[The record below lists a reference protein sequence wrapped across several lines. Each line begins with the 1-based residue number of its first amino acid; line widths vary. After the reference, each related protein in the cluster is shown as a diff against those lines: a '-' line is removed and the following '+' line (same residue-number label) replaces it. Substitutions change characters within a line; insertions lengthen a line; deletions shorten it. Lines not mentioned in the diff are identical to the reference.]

1 MSDKFNSLV
10 ARLAKQLPPTA
21 LQEPITGYL
30 GHHDEDDP
38 MLTDDNKYVYFRAED
53 PEAPEVDKALISQRL
68 LRVAEGYLQ
77 HNMKLE
83 IVRTKKNK
91 FRVKDLDINDEADNF
106 ALTPLESNV
115 QIGSGNLTGDPITL
129 EMGGTGNDLSDDGP
143 GYLAQLTNGAVVTN
157 IKCNFSATVAPDEF
171 SDSSQGYS
179 VGSYWYNTT
188 ADTAYTCMDASVG
201 AAVWKQITGAAP
213 DNAKYWVSQANS
225 TLTDEVNLGA
235 LGDGILY
242 NNETAGVSTPSIIKC
257 NLSAT
262 AAPTINDDS
271 GDDYIVG
278 SRWLDTTNDKE
289 YVCLDNS
296 LGAAVWKETTVATS
310 DVAPKNAKYWVSEA
324 NGSLSDEVNLG
335 ALGDGILYN
344 NETGGVSTP
353 SIATSAEIV
362 NSITN
367 GTFPAAKLVANSI
380 TAGEIAPNAIGSSE
394 LADNAVDTAAIQDAN
409 VTDVKIATL
418 TGTKNRGT
426 SGRLILLQGA
436 GSSAVELAG
445 TNTGDVTRWTGSTWA
460 AARPRFGEI
469 IGLAPL
475 PGAGSFTST
484 LSGSADGAFDHL
496 IFILQLRTDRA
507 LSTIDGI
514 TVRFNGDGNASN
526 YVSFTSKIIHSA
538 SLTTTEYVAGTYAG
552 GNLDSAALGASATGG
567 YYPYVQMFIAD
578 YNGGA
583 FKTVHF
589 TGYHFS
595 TSGMSPSRVIHGGFV
610 WLSAS
615 AITTITFT
623 PEFGPNW
630 VAGSSYSL
638 YGIGQR

>member
-242 NNETAGVSTPSIIKC
+242 NNET
-257 NLSAT
+257 
-262 AAPTINDDS
+262 
-271 GDDYIVG
+271 
-278 SRWLDTTNDKE
+278 
-289 YVCLDNS
+289 
-296 LGAAVWKETTVATS
+296 
-310 DVAPKNAKYWVSEA
+310 
-324 NGSLSDEVNLG
+324 
-335 ALGDGILYN
+335 
-344 NETGGVSTP
+344 GGVSTP

-362 NSITN
+362 NSITD

-380 TAGEIAPNAIGSSE
+380 TASEIAANAIGSSE
-394 LADNAVDTAAIQDAN
+394 LADNAVDANAIQTNAVTTAKILDAN
-409 VTDVKIATL
+409 VTDAKIATL
-418 TGTKNRGT
+418 TGTKLRGT
-426 SGRLILLQGA
+426 ANRLIQLKGTGTA
-436 GSSAVELAG
+436 AEEIGG
-445 TNTGDVTRWTGSTWA
+445 TNTGDIVEWSSGGAWA
-460 AARPRFGEI
+460 ASRPPFGEMVGMATLGGAAAS
-469 IGLAPL
+469 IGFTDLTLA
-475 PGAGSFTST
+475 GN
-484 LSGSADGAFDHL
+484 FDHL
-496 IFILQLRTDRA
+496 MLLVAGRT
-507 LSTIDGI
+507 
-514 TVRFNGDGNASN
+514 TVVAGGGDLYLRFNSDAAAAN
-526 YVSFTSKIIHSA
+526 YYALTQLVRHSA
-538 SLTTTEYVAGTYAG
+538 SVLTNEQLAGVSG
-552 GNLDSAALGASATGG
+552 AL
-567 YYPYVQMFIAD
+567 
-578 YNGGA
+578 
-583 FKTVHF
+583 
-589 TGYHFS
+589 
-595 TSGMSPSRVIHGGFV
+595 RC
-610 WLSAS
+610 WS
-615 AITTITFT
+615 AITGGSAPGSVFGILQILIHDYRGTGYKNVQFNGFALIGITTGLLQTVIGGGIWLSSSAVTRIDLF
-623 PEFGPNW
+623 PD
-630 VAGSSYSL
+630 AGMQFAAGTRTAI
-638 YGIGQR
+638 YGIGKG